1 MSSIDLTAGVP
12 LRGRAVPLIRGG
24 RGSTIALAAA
34 ALIFVVALA
43 APLLAPHDP
52 SAPVGPELSGPG
64 VHYLFGTDEVGRDI
78 LSRALFGLRATWFAS
93 LAVVGSGVIIG
104 ALVGL
109 VAGMSGGLIDS
120 FLMRATDA
128 FLALPAP
135 LLAIAVVSA
144 LGPSL
149 RNSLLAL
156 AIVWWP
162 LYARI
167 VRGEVRTLLTRP
179 FYEAAQ
185 LAGIGRLRRAVR
197 HLLPGA
203 MAPVLVAASLD
214 VGLVIL
220 ALASLSFLGLGSPE
234 PAPELGAM
242 VARGLPYLLDSWWV
256 PLMPALTVF
265 VVALVANMAGD
276 ALRDRL
282 AR

>member
-1 MSSIDLTAGVP
+1 MSTVELTTGVA
-12 LRGRAVPLIRGG
+12 LRGRAASLLQSGK
-24 RGSTIALAAA
+24 GSRVALGAAV
-34 ALIFVVALA
+34 LIFVVAVA

-52 SAPVGPELSGPG
+52 SAPVGPELSGPSA
-64 VHYLFGTDEVGRDI
+64 HYLLGTDEVGRDI
-78 LSRALFGLRATWFAS
+78 LSRVLFGLRSTWFAS

-109 VAGMSGGLIDS
+109 VAGMSGGILDTL
-120 FLMRATDA
+120 LMRTTDA

-167 VRGEVRTLLTRP
+167 VRGEVRALLTRP
-179 FYEAAQ
+179 FYEAAR
-185 LAGIGRLRRAVR
+185 LGGISRVRRAVR

-203 MAPVLVAASLD
+203 VAPVLVAASLD
-214 VGLVIL
+214 LGLVIL
-220 ALASLSFLGLGSPE
+220 ALASLSFLGLGSPD

-242 VARGLPYLLDSWWV
+242 VARGLPYLLENWWV
-256 PLMPALTVF
+256 PVMPACAVF
-265 VVALVANMAGD
+265 LIALVANMAGD
-276 ALRDRL
+276 ALRDRF